1 MAKRNKNNKKKR
13 PIAVLVIAVAIVVL
27 FLIHMVQLFTLLI
40 SRHVFNAGITGSFI
54 RGWRL
59 TELGNALLSSVSY
72 LILSVAGMITL
83 IGFLRLHRWS
93 WVLLMTWTGVSLVIS
108 LVDYFYSHANYIV
121 MASNVIIAFA
131 LNIPDVQRMFGIRR
145 TYDSSL

>member
-1 MAKRNKNNKKKR
+1 
-13 PIAVLVIAVAIVVL
+13 
-27 FLIHMVQLFTLLI
+27 
-40 SRHVFNAGITGSFI
+40 
-54 RGWRL
+54 
-59 TELGNALLSSVSY
+59 
-72 LILSVAGMITL
+72 MITL